1 MKLLLGGA
9 ALLLAASG
17 AAAQPTGD
25 SSFPPGWNGEARKPP
40 MGWRSWNCFG
50 AGVSDVLMRTAID
63 AMTDKNWT
71 VDGKTVS
78 LADVGYST
86 VGIDEGWEGCGMGV
100 TVQGRKTQHYANGTP
115 V

>member
-1 MKLLLGGA
+1 
-9 ALLLAASG
+9 
-17 AAAQPTGD
+17 
-25 SSFPPGWNGEARKPP
+25 

-86 VGIDEGWEGCGMGV
+86 VGIDEGWEGCGMGI

>member
-1 MKLLLGGA
+1 MEVRALLRLSGALLALLALSLAGA
-9 ALLLAASG
+9 ALTD
-17 AAAQPTGD
+17 AQPTDD

-63 AMTDKNWT
+63 AVTARNWT
-71 VDGKTVS
+71 VDGKKVS

-86 VGIDEGWEGCGMGV
+86 
-100 TVQGRKTQHYANGTP
+100 GTCRSS
-115 V
+115 